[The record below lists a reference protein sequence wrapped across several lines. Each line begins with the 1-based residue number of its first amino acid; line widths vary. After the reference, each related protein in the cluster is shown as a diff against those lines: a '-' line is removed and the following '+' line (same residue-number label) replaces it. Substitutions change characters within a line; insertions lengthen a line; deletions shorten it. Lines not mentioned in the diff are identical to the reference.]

1 MNGSQFNQMMEQDKM
16 SREATRPAEGPAE
29 GEVWLDVS
37 GDGDIVSIG
46 ENGDYK
52 SGSDFLYSEF
62 KGYAKTSPRP
72 FEDLAFDL
80 DMEPDDL
87 FDLLL
92 AEADE
97 GEITDVLLEAYDGQE
112 G

>member
-1 MNGSQFNQMMEQDKM
+1 MDTNKFNLMVEQDRM
-16 SREATRPAEGPAE
+16 SSEATKPAERPAE
-29 GEVWLDVS
+29 GEVWLDIS

-62 KGYAKTSPRP
+62 QGYAKTSPRP
-72 FEDLAFDL
+72 FEALAFDL

-92 AEADE
+92 ADADE
-97 GEITDVLLEAYDGQE
+97 GEITDILLEAYNGQE

>member
-1 MNGSQFNQMMEQDKM
+1 MNANQIGQMMEQDRM
-16 SREATRPAEGPAE
+16 SQAATQPAEGPVE
-29 GEVWLDVS
+29 GEVWLDIS
-37 GDGDIVSIG
+37 GDGDVISIG

-62 KGYAKTSPRP
+62 KGYAKAGDHP
-72 FEDLAFDL
+72 FEALAYDL

-87 FDLLL
+87 FDMLL
-92 AEADE
+92 EGADE

>member
-1 MNGSQFNQMMEQDKM
+1 MNNAQFNQMMEQDKL
-16 SREATRPAEGPAE
+16 SQAATKPAKGPVE
-29 GEVWLDVS
+29 GEVWLNVGGS
-37 GDGDIVSIG
+37 IVSIG
-46 ENGDYK
+46 EGGDYE

-62 KGYAKTSPRP
+62 TGLAKISPRP

-80 DMEPDDL
+80 DMEPDDI

-92 AEADE
+92 EGADE
-97 GEITDVLLEAYDGQE
+97 EDIMDVLIDAYDGQE

>member
-1 MNGSQFNQMMEQDKM
+1 MNNAQFNKMMEQDKL
-16 SREATRPAEGPAE
+16 SQAATQPAEGPAE
-29 GEVWLDVS
+29 GEVWLDIS
-37 GDGDIVSIG
+37 GDGDIISIG
-46 ENGDYK
+46 ENGDF
-52 SGSDFLYSEF
+52 STGSDFLYSEF
-62 KGYAKTSPRP
+62 KGYAKASDHP
-72 FEDLAFDL
+72 FEALAFDL

-97 GEITDVLLEAYDGQE
+97 GEITDVLLEAYNGQE

>member
-1 MNGSQFNQMMEQDKM
+1 MDAIQFNQMMEQDKM
-16 SREATRPAEGPAE
+16 SQAATKPAEGPAE
-29 GEVWLDVS
+29 GEVWLDIT
-37 GDGDIVSIG
+37 GDGDIISIG

-62 KGYAKTSPRP
+62 KGYAKSSDHP
-72 FEDLAFDL
+72 FEALAYDL

-92 AEADE
+92 EGVDE
-97 GEITDVLLEAYDGQE
+97 GEITDVLLEAYNGQE

>member
-1 MNGSQFNQMMEQDKM
+1 MNSSQFNQMMEQDKM